1 MKKIAKYKFTPIK
14 KIYVGKI
21 MIMNQKKKKKK
32 VGTSSSTMENYKE
45 KLTSFSTVFGSN
57 TTKRM

>member
-21 MIMNQKKKKKK
+21 MIMNQKKK
-32 VGTSSSTMENYKE
+32 E
-45 KLTSFSTVFGSN
+45 KSGDLIINNG
-57 TTKRM
+57 KL